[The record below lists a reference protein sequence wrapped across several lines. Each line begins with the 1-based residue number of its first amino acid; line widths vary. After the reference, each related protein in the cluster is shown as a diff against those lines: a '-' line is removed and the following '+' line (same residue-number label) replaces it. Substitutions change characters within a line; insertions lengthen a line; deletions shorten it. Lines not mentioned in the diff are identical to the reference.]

1 MPSTLAKTRKQ
12 IAKKRQGNIGALHQ
26 GSRDSKRL
34 HKAQVRDER
43 LEKIA
48 ASRKK
53 NEQPMSPPAPPFP
66 PFFLGDIKLTQLPK
80 SSASPSFKTQCK
92 RTDTSPSLPRRFSRR
107 SERESQT
114 NLLTS
119 FLLVCSKALFVVI
132 ATCTSTTRSLK
143 RSRRLGDPADQRAPE
158 KTFSNSRSLLWRRN
172 TRMGSVSLSAWCPN
186 ITYSYLLSTA
196 GAHDR
201 GQCGPPGALGRILDV
216 LDDVSLGQDIRVG
229 HGQPV

>member
-119 FLLVCSKALFVVI
+119 FLLHDEEFEAVKKARRPGRPASAREDLLKLKI
-132 ATCTSTTRSLK
+132 ATLEKEYKNGLLLPELTTEDNVALLERWEGSWTYLTTLAWVRISESGTVSPSSFPPK
-143 RSRRLGDPADQRAPE
+143 GD
-158 KTFSNSRSLLWRRN
+158 
-172 TRMGSVSLSAWCPN
+172 
-186 ITYSYLLSTA
+186 
-196 GAHDR
+196 H
-201 GQCGPPGALGRILDV
+201 
-216 LDDVSLGQDIRVG
+216 
-229 HGQPV
+229 